1 MTENT
6 AIVKSEEKS
15 PLDLLNREHTLS
27 VDVASEMGKG
37 YNDIKEIIELLKKDT
52 RVEDLL
58 DENDQKIGQR
68 THIHHQLLK
77 WHQEA
82 RHTMEAVWKLGGG
95 DLTQEVEKQKIK
107 LKARLIME
115 ILMKSEGERGEMM
128 EKWKELVSFKK

>member
-6 AIVKSEEKS
+6 AIVKTKEKS
-15 PLDLLNREHTLS
+15 PLDLLDREHTLS
-27 VDVASEMGKG
+27 VDVAGEMSKG

-58 DENDQKIGQR
+58 DEDDQKIGQR
-68 THIHHQLLK
+68 THIHPQLLK

-82 RHTMEAVWKLGGG
+82 RHTMETVWKLGGG
-95 DLTQEVEKQKIK
+95 DLTQEVEKEKIK
-107 LKARLIME
+107 LKAKLIME
-115 ILMKSEGERGEMM
+115 ILTRSKGERKEMI